1 MILIVQKEDPI
12 LRAKALKVPVEEIQ
26 KENIQS
32 VLKDMKEAL
41 KSQLDG
47 VAIAAPQI
55 GKSLRI
61 FIISGRIRNL
71 LKKENTKEYPD
82 EVFINPKI
90 IKLSKKKKKMEEGCL
105 SIRWLYGKVN
115 RAERATVEAYNEHGE
130 LFTKGG
136 SELLAQ
142 IFQHETDHLD
152 GVLFTDK
159 AEDIEEIPPEKQKHD

>member
-159 AEDIEEIPPEKQKHD
+159 AEDVEEILPKKTP